1 MLISQPSAVLHKYTQ
16 IYVGG
21 CFFFNG
27 LFVILF
33 VCGNQ
38 NETYQK
44 NIFLFPYKQYK
55 IYLNYNI

>member
-1 MLISQPSAVLHKYTQ
+1 MLISQPSAVLHEYTQ

-44 NIFLFPYKQYK
+44 NIF
-55 IYLNYNI
+55 